1 MEQEFPD
8 NETLVSRRGNSCAMP
23 RERLCHTDGTFCATL
38 EKMRKTS
45 FTYLLFSSYSSQ

>member
-1 MEQEFPD
+1 MEQEVPY

-38 EKMRKTS
+38 EKMRKP